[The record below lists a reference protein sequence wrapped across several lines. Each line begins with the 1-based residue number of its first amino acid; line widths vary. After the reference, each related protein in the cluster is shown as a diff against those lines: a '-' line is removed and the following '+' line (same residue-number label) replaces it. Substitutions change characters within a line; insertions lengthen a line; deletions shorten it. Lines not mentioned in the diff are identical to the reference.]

1 MVYPTISTS
10 LTAIFNVR
18 CEMDP
23 SKVKS
28 INTVFSNSNSNE
40 ISCDY
45 DRCIVVFGGG
55 NNC

>member
-28 INTVFSNSNSNE
+28 INAVLSNSNLIEMS
-40 ISCDY
+40 SDF
-45 DRCIVVFGGG
+45 DRCLVVFGGG
-55 NNC
+55 NYC